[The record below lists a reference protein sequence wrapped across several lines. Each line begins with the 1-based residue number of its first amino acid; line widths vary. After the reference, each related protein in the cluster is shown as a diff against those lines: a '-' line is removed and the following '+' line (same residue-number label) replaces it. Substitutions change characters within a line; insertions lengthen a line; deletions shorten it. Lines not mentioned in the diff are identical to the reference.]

1 MKAVVLVTAC
11 LLVLQVVEG
20 NPAIGHLAP
29 APHLTSSSQTIRVAL
44 ADSVRLPCDVQNL
57 GNFMVVWN
65 KLRESETK
73 LLAAGSTKVIRD
85 GRFSVEGTSIRI
97 TDVQPRDSGVYVCEI
112 NTDVP
117 LNITVVLD
125 VLEPAQVRRFP
136 EEGLVLA
143 SKGESVKLECL
154 GEGNPMPTIQWSKPG
169 RLLSNGAETLEG
181 PVLNFNAVGRQE
193 VGVYQCTADNGV
205 SAPAA
210 ATIELRVQYPPEIEI
225 ERSWIHTGLHQE
237 SLLTCF
243 VHAEPPANV
252 LWYRDDRV
260 IVPSDTRI
268 LGTSN
273 NKHTLILRNVQE
285 NDFGFYSCNADNK
298 LGRSS
303 QNIEL
308 SGRPSR
314 SVFKS
319 EPMGMS
325 VDSYNLTWKIDS
337 FAPIEEYKLMF
348 RKLQINES
356 EDLNRTWNSVII
368 PKTQKDAQSKHH
380 REWFLLDHLDTG
392 AMYEATVTAKNR
404 YGTSE
409 MSEAFQFFTLGPEY
423 IPNVKNLEVKDIG
436 GMESGSHGKSGAA
449 RCAVLSSALVAMAT
463 LLVQL

>member
-1 MKAVVLVTAC
+1 MKVVSLVAVC
-11 LLVLQVVEG
+11 LFVFQVVGG
-20 NPAIGHLAP
+20 NPAIGRP
-29 APHLTSSSQTIRVAL
+29 AAVPHLTSSSQTIRVTIT
-44 ADSVRLPCDVQNL
+44 DNIRLPCDVQNL
-57 GNFMVVWN
+57 GNYTVVWS
-65 KLRESETK
+65 KLGEGEAK
-73 LLAAGSTKVIRD
+73 LLSAGATKVTRD
-85 GRFSVEGTSIRI
+85 TRFSIHETSIKI
-97 TDVQPRDSGVYVCEI
+97 SDVQPKDSGVYVCEI
-112 NTDVP
+112 NTDIP

-136 EEGLVLA
+136 EEGRILA

-154 GEGNPMPTIQWSKPG
+154 GEGNPMPTIQWTKPG
-169 RLLSNGAETLEG
+169 RLLPNGAETFEG
-181 PVLNFNAVGRQE
+181 PILNFNAVGRQE
-193 VGVYQCTADNGV
+193 VGVYQCTADNGI
-205 SAPAA
+205 SAPAT
-210 ATIELRVQYPPEIEI
+210 ATIDLRVQYPPEIEI

-237 SLLTCF
+237 ALLTCF

-252 LWYRDDRV
+252 LWYRDERV

-268 LGTSN
+268 LGSSN
-273 NKHTLILRNVQE
+273 NKYTLILRNIQE
-285 NDFGFYSCNADNK
+285 SDFGLYSCNADNK

-337 FAPIEEYKLMF
+337 YAPIEEYKLMF
-348 RKLQINES
+348 RKLQFNES
-356 EDLNRTWNSVII
+356 EDLNRTWNSIII

-380 REWFLLDHLDTG
+380 REWFLLDHLETG

-409 MSEAFQFFTLGPEY
+409 MSEAFQFYTLGPEY
-423 IPNVKNLEVKDIG
+423 IPNVKNLEVKDMG
-436 GMESGSHGKSGAA
+436 GMENGSHGKSRAS
-449 RCAVLSSALVAMAT
+449 RCAVLSSALVVMAT
-463 LLVQL
+463 LLLQL